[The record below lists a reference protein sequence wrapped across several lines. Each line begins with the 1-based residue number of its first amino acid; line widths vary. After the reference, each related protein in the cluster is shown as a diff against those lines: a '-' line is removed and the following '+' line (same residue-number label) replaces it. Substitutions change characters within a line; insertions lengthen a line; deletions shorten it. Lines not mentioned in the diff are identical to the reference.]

1 MLAAKDEL
9 FTRPSGSY
17 TIGKSVR
24 LRSSA
29 SGYFNRTPASA
40 SNRTTWTWSGWV
52 KFGLLGNWEGIF
64 QAGATGNPQFL
75 MYVYTDYNLYVQ
87 DYNGTNNIYFQTNQ
101 VFRDPSAWYHIV
113 LAVDTTQATSTN
125 RVKLY
130 INGSQVTSFASATY
144 PAQNFNTQVNSTASH
159 FLGNGYQFNT
169 STSKYFDGYL
179 TEINFIDGQQLTPSS
194 FGSTNTTTGVWQP
207 AKYTS
212 TYGTN
217 GFYLNFSSNGTSA
230 ALGTDFSGNSN
241 TWTVNNISV
250 TAGTTYD
257 SMTDV
262 PTLTSATAANYAVF
276 NPLAKGSIV
285 TISDGNLKYSSN
297 GASGTNGLVSFYIT
311 NGMKSY
317 FEFTCGSAALYR
329 NVSVGGMYYAGD
341 SGLIAGGTGG
351 TGTFATWT
359 TNDVIAFACD
369 FTAGTVACYK
379 NNTLQTTV
387 TGVTNTSDW
396 AINAGQ
402 AIGLGEYYFN
412 AGQQGFKYTPPTGY
426 VALNTYNLP
435 TSTITN
441 GAAYMAATTWTGVNT
456 SAAITISNAVNG
468 VSFQPDLVWEKPR
481 SLSYTHSLSNSVVGV
496 NTRLNSAA
504 TSAEETNFLY
514 GYTSSFNSDGF
525 TASPGSTDNE
535 NWNQTSAT
543 YVAWQWKAGGT
554 SSSNTNGS
562 ITSTVSAGATQGFS
576 VVTYTGIGSA
586 ATVGH
591 GLGVAPAFIIAKSRN
606 NAVNWITYHVST
618 GNSAYMNLNTTNASA
633 SLSNYWGTSVNSSTF
648 GFLSNA
654 YDNANGNMVAY
665 CFAPVA
671 GYSAF
676 GSYTGNGSSDGPF
689 VYCGFR
695 PRFVMVKR
703 TDAAGNNWVI
713 LDTSRDTYNAS
724 GLYLYPNLSAAE
736 DDYRASAGPVDILSN
751 GFKQRSTLSNV
762 NASGG
767 TYIYMAFAENPFKNS
782 LAR

>member
-9 FTRPSGSY
+9 FTRPSGGY

-29 SGYFNRTPASA
+29 SAYLNKTYAS
-40 SNRTTWTWSGWV
+40 SGNTQKWTWSGWIKLGDVTTQSVGFNLLSCGNSTSNYDRIEFYNQQLQYQLV
-52 KFGLLGNWEGIF
+52 KGGGGIIS
-64 QAGATGNPQFL
+64 ADVGSML
-75 MYVYTDYNLYVQ
+75 M
-87 DYNGTNNIYFQTNQ
+87 
-101 VFRDPSAWYHIV
+101 RDPSAWYHIV
-113 LAVDTTQATSTN
+113 VAIDTTQATLANRAIIYVNGIQRSTVN
-125 RVKLY
+125 YATLNATTLINSNSYASY
-130 INGSQVTSFASATY
+130 IGKQAYSSEY
-144 PAQNFNTQVNSTASH
+144 
-159 FLGNGYQFNT
+159 Y
-169 STSKYFDGYL
+169 DGYI
-179 TEINFIDGQQLTPSS
+179 TEVNFIDGQQLTPSS
-194 FGSTNTTTGVWQP
+194 FGSTNATTGVWQP
-207 AKYTS
+207 AKYTG

-262 PTLTSATAANYAVF
+262 PTLTSATVANYAVF

-297 GASGTNGLVSFYIT
+297 GASGTNGFVSFYIT

-441 GAAYMAATTWTGVNT
+441 GAAYMAATLYTGNSSTQTITNT
-456 SAAITISNAVNG
+456 VGST
-468 VSFQPDLVWEKPR
+468 SFKPDFVWIKNR
-481 SLSYTHSLSNSVVGV
+481 T
-496 NTRLNSAA
+496 
-504 TSAEETNFLY
+504 
-514 GYTSSFNSDGF
+514 
-525 TASPGSTDNE
+525 TASQHVLTDSVRGVTKQLFSSNTNAE
-535 NWNQTSAT
+535 QTSAT
-543 YVAWQWKAGGT
+543 GITSLNSNGFSLDTNVSPTGSTNSSPDSYVAWNWNTNGGST
-554 SSSNTNGS
+554 SSNTNGS

-576 VVTYTGIGSA
+576 VVTYTGTGVNN

-591 GLGVAPAFIIAKSRN
+591 GLGVTPAMIIVKDR
-606 NAVNWITYHVST
+606 
-618 GNSAYMNLNTTNASA
+618 TNAYNWDIYHQSLGISA
-633 SLSNYWGTSVNSSTF
+633 TLIFTTAATRNVSAFGTNAPTSTVFSVQNSYTNSSSATF
-648 GFLSNA
+648 
-654 YDNANGNMVAY
+654 VAY
-665 CFAPVA
+665 CFSAVA

-676 GSYTGNGSSDGPF
+676 GSYTGNGSTDGPF
-689 VYCGFR
+689 IYTGFR
-695 PRFVMVKR
+695 PRFILTKDSSAV
-703 TDAAGNNWVI
+703 GNWFI
-713 LDTSRDTYNAS
+713 QDTSRGTYNAVGNS
-724 GLYLYPNLSAAE
+724 GSPDSPLAPNTSGSE
-736 DDYRASAGPVDILSN
+736 TDWNGTFSMDILSN
-751 GFKQRSTLSNV
+751 GFKLRNTA
-762 NASGG
+762 ASMNTNGD
-767 TYIYMAFAENPFKNS
+767 TYIYAAFAENPFKNA